1 MQRQVLKIVGYVL
14 GLVLGGSGVV
24 RAQITVHRLQEADS
38 LYQQKK
44 YTQSAEHYET
54 ILSQHEYTPAMLL
67 KVAYIKEGLNQVG
80 PALYY
85 LNLYYLAT
93 NDKSVEAKME
103 ELAARYNLT
112 GYESTDADRV
122 LSFYR
127 DYHFYITVTAAAL
140 VIFLVSVSFSIRRRG
155 KRPMLSGVFTL
166 VFLIAFFVHLNWGR
180 DISLGIIG
188 SSNTFLMKGPS
199 PGASVVDVVKEG
211 HRLEIVGKKDVW
223 LQVLWNGEVAYIREN
238 NLLPVRL

>member
-14 GLVLGGSGVV
+14 GILLMASGEV

-44 YTQSAEHYET
+44 FTQSAEHYES
-54 ILSQHEYTPAMLL
+54 ILGQHEFTPAMLL
-67 KVAYIKEGLNQVG
+67 KLAYIKEGLNQVG
-80 PALYY
+80 QALYY

-93 NDKSVEAKME
+93 NDKSVLTKME
-103 ELAARYNLT
+103 ELASRYNLV

-122 LSFYR
+122 LAFYQ
-127 DYHFYITVTAAAL
+127 DYHFYITVALAAI
-140 VIFLVSVSFSIRRRG
+140 VVFLVSLTFSIRRKG
-155 KRPMLSGVFTL
+155 QRPILSGIFTVVL
-166 VFLIAFFVHLNWGR
+166 LLAFFVHLNWGQ

-188 SSNTFLMKGPS
+188 SSNTFLMTGPS

-238 NLLPVRL
+238 NLLPVRM